1 MQAYLDVNRDL
12 AGPEAIHLTGYTV
25 STQNNVIHET
35 SEMGW
40 KSTVGP
46 YCMLGD
52 GSTLGERCSIK
63 RSVVGRH
70 CRIGSN
76 VKIINSV
83 VMNYVTVEDG
93 SLIQNSII
101 CSNVILQERSM
112 LKDCQV
118 SAIFCPLICLI
129 LLDEIYP
136 IAQSFAVLVTIKD
149 NLAVL
154 LSIFCLFCLK
164 SLGSDC
170 RWVLGMLWG
179 PAWR

>member
-136 IAQSFAVLVTIKD
+136 IAQSFAVLVTLED
-149 NLAVL
+149 YFAVL
-154 LSIFCLFCLK
+154 LSIFCTLLLK
-164 SLGSDC
+164 KFGI
-170 RWVLGMLWG
+170 
-179 PAWR
+179 